1 MTPTRASLAAV
12 ALYVAPWIAVAA
24 IAQGRPE
31 ISWEPHSLQ
40 LGESRVEAR
49 LGRLLVPENPAEPGG
64 PMIALAI
71 VRLAATVPEPG
82 PPIVYLSG
90 GPGGSGI
97 GDARI
102 PAMAEVFTALR
113 AAGDVILLDQRGTG
127 RSDPNLAC
135 RGPAPPADL
144 FASEEVFRGTLRDG
158 LAECAA
164 HFRSQGV
171 RLEHYTSRASA
182 ADVDALRRALGAER
196 VSLIGFSYGTHLA
209 LAVMRYHGASV
220 HRAVLTGVEGPDD
233 SEKLPSTADLQ
244 LRRLAQFARKDSVI
258 GSLAPDLYG
267 TFLSLAERLD
277 REPAR
282 VRIPRT
288 GEDSI
293 EVVIGGHGMRY
304 ILLRDLGDTHD
315 WPILPGLI
323 MRTAQGDY
331 GLLAQFARRRW
342 RGAPSVMWAAMD
354 CASGA
359 SAARRARIAREA
371 PASVFGDAMNLLDDD
386 ACRAVGAADLGDE
399 YRSRLWSEVPTLFV
413 SGSLDY
419 QTPPYQA
426 ETVRWGFA
434 RSAHI
439 VVEHAGHEST
449 FEHPDVPRLITEFL
463 RGTDVG
469 DRHLEL
475 PRPVFRGPGR

>member
-1 MTPTRASLAAV
+1 MALSRAPLAAV
-12 ALYVAPWIAVAA
+12 VLCLAPCTAA
-24 IAQGRPE
+24 QAAAQGRPE
-31 ISWEPHSLQ
+31 ITWEPFSLH
-40 LGESRVEAR
+40 LGESRVEASH
-49 LGRLLVPENPAEPGG
+49 GRLRVPENPAEPGG
-64 PMIALAI
+64 PMITLAV
-71 VRLAATVPEPG
+71 VRLTATVPEPG
-82 PPIVYLSG
+82 PPIIYLSG

-97 GDARI
+97 GEARI
-102 PAMAEVFTALR
+102 PAMAELFTALR
-113 AAGDVILLDQRGTG
+113 AVGDVILLDQRGTG

-135 RGPAPPADL
+135 RGPAPPTDL
-144 FASEEVFRGTLRDG
+144 FASEQAFRGALREG

-164 HFRSQGV
+164 GFRSRGV

-182 ADVDALRRALGAER
+182 ADVDALRRALGAAR

-209 LAVMRYHGASV
+209 LAVMRYHGAGI
-220 HRAVLTGVEGPDD
+220 HRAVLMGVEGPDD

-244 LRRLAQFARKDSVI
+244 LRRLARFAREDSVI
-258 GSLAPDLYG
+258 GALAPDLYG
-267 TFLSLAERLD
+267 TFLSLVEQLD

-282 VRIPRT
+282 VRIPRP
-288 GEDSI
+288 GGDSV
-293 EVVIGGHGMRY
+293 ELAIGGYGMRY

-323 MRTAQGDY
+323 VRTSQGDY

-342 RGAPSVMWAAMD
+342 HGAPSAMWAAMD

-359 SAARRARIAREA
+359 SAERRARIAREA
-371 PASVFGDAMNLLDDD
+371 PASVFGEAMNLLDED
-386 ACRAVGAADLGDE
+386 ACRAVGAPDLGDD
-399 YRSRLWSEVPTLFV
+399 YRSRLWSEAPTLFV
-413 SGSLDY
+413 SGSLDS

-434 RSAHI
+434 RSAHV

-449 FEHPDVPRLITEFL
+449 FEHPEVSPLITEFL
-463 RGTDVG
+463 RGVDVG

-475 PRPVFRGPGR
+475 PRPAFRGPGR